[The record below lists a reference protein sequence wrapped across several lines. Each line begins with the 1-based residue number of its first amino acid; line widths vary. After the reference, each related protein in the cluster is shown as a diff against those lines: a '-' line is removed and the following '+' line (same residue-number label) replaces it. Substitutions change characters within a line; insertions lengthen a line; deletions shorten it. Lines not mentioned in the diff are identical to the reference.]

1 MRAIRI
7 DQFGGPEV
15 LKLAEVMFPRPENG
29 QVVIS
34 VDAAGVNLPTRMTF
48 ITATFSPV
56 ELPFVPGREGARR
69 LPHRRPSGPAT
80 RQPSAVADLS

>member
-29 QVVIS
+29 QPVIS
-34 VDAAGVNLPTRMTF
+34 VVAAGINC
-48 ITATFSPV
+48 
-56 ELPFVPGREGARR
+56 
-69 LPHRRPSGPAT
+69 
-80 RQPSAVADLS
+80 ADMHDLDHSYL